1 MKQNVLP
8 KGGLFRC
15 LLSCIIAIPNVGW
28 KNAGRIAHGVRPS
41 TDCILRD
48 VDGKWDKKQRLSGGF
63 ELNVVPLQGINL
75 LLIKQPK
82 R

>member
-1 MKQNVLP
+1 MMIV
-8 KGGLFRC
+8 
-15 LLSCIIAIPNVGW
+15 CIFAMPNVGW
-28 KNAGRIAHGVRPS
+28 KNAGRMAHGVRPS

-48 VDGKWDKKQRLSGGF
+48 VDGKWDKKQRLSGCF

-75 LLIKQPK
+75 LLIKHQK